1 MVYTVIFVL
10 GLVIGMT
17 TNVWI
22 KDRSIE
28 QNKINKIEMKKEIER
43 DIKNGYRPDIKKY
56 KQKYK
61 ME

>member
-43 DIKNGYRPDIKKY
+43 DINNGYRPDIKKY